1 MIKDLNT
8 NTKNTKIKCIK
19 INIMD
24 TKDNTKIQK
33 DIKEPD
39 NQKWSVKT
47 TMEEATIKDN
57 NKVIEVITI
66 TVVEDKEDKE
76 VKEVVIE
83 EVIPETQQ
91 DKYTDIAT
99 LGFILGFIVMMSLDV
114 GLG

>member
-1 MIKDLNT
+1 
-8 NTKNTKIKCIK
+8 
-19 INIMD
+19 MD

-39 NQKWSVKT
+39 NQKWWVKT

-83 EVIPETQQ
+83 EVIEVEIEEEIEVVIEV
-91 DKYTDIAT
+91 DKMKDTD
-99 LGFILGFIVMMSLDV
+99 
-114 GLG
+114 

>member
-39 NQKWSVKT
+39 NQKW
-47 TMEEATIKDN
+47 
-57 NKVIEVITI
+57 
-66 TVVEDKEDKE
+66 
-76 VKEVVIE
+76 
-83 EVIPETQQ
+83 
-91 DKYTDIAT
+91 
-99 LGFILGFIVMMSLDV
+99 
-114 GLG
+114 